1 MESICIHVFRHAM
14 KITFQLRI
22 LTQNFQRFI
31 LNIKKQKL
39 YSVIFYSN
47 KFSRLNMIT
56 ESSAEQHLIFASFFI
71 LQIEYE

>member
-1 MESICIHVFRHAM
+1 MERICTHDFRHAM

-22 LTQNFQRFI
+22 LTRNVQRFI

-39 YSVIFYSN
+39 YSVIFYLN
-47 KFSRLNMIT
+47 KFTRLNMIT
-56 ESSAEQHLIFASFFI
+56 ESCEEQHLIFVSFSI